1 MNVLDLGTEMMG
13 TAKDDAALQNEVVV
27 QVEDQLISVE
37 SVRWDYVNSRAVIEL
52 GAFVA
57 DAEQ

>member
-27 QVEDQLISVE
+27 QVEDQLLSVE
-37 SVRWDYVNSRAVIEL
+37 AVRWDYVNSRAVIEL